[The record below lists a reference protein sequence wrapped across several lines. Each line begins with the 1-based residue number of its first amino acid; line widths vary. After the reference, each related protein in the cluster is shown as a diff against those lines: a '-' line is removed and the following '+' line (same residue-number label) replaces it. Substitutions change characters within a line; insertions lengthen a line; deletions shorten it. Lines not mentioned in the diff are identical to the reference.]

1 MASPSDSSKVK
12 PEDLQRAVL
21 IALESVEQVGWLLT
35 VVRANTDDIT
45 EGTGKNMQGGRV
57 DEAVWRH

>member
-21 IALESVEQVGWLLT
+21 IALESVEQVG
-35 VVRANTDDIT
+35 
-45 EGTGKNMQGGRV
+45 
-57 DEAVWRH
+57 